1 MGMLAPKVIV
11 QTRGKMAL
19 YLVGALALVAMG
31 LYVVRVDEGSP
42 FWGWSAVVFFG
53 LGALVFAALLVRP
66 RRLTLDGHGFSLDGG
81 LSLRPLKIAWTAV
94 ETFLVLE
101 LPQGGK
107 VVGFNY
113 QEAARPDTAV
123 ARMARALGAD
133 GTVGKGWPGS
143 VETTVAELN
152 AYRAAAIAEGKRR
165 M

>member
-11 QTRGKMAL
+11 QPRGKMAL

-66 RRLTLDGHGFSLDGG
+66 RRLLLDGHGFSLKGG
-81 LSLRPLKIAWTAV
+81 LSPRPLKVAWTALEGFV
-94 ETFLVLE
+94 VFE

-107 VVGFNY
+107 MVGFNY
-113 QEAARPDTAV
+113 EPEARPDTVV
-123 ARMARALGAD
+123 ARMARSLGAD
-133 GTVGKGWPGS
+133 GTVGKAWPGS
-143 VETTVAELN
+143 VEAMVAELN
-152 AYRAAAIAEGKRR
+152 AYRAAALAEGKRR